1 MRAEKVMR
9 YYRTMLQAY
18 VLEGQE
24 GRQSGDNR

>member
-1 MRAEKVMR
+1 MRAEKVMH
-9 YYRTMLQAY
+9 YYRTMLQTY